1 MGAFE
6 ITSFWGASLVS
17 GRNTGNF
24 LKNWALVDLSS
35 RERKERQALTTKIPY
50 AKDQGILTAD
60 QGSIREKTS
69 GHCDRALTTPVT
81 SGIAQEAQDAD
92 RDGSRCERQ
101 RCDLHLPWSRG
112 ANSHN
117 PPGEFA
123 RQA

>member
-60 QGSIREKTS
+60 QGKDKRPLRQ
-69 GHCDRALTTPVT
+69 GAHHAGDQRHRA
-81 SGIAQEAQDAD
+81 
-92 RDGSRCERQ
+92 GSPRR
-101 RCDLHLPWSRG
+101 
-112 ANSHN
+112 
-117 PPGEFA
+117 
-123 RQA
+123 